1 MRRDLFSA
9 AENTP
14 DFLKNATPILAGLPT
29 DDLRRLFHL
38 KTRKQLD
45 FKGVDED
52 HLFNISETLR
62 QITREQGETI
72 KRYAPLVQAWSD
84 FIKKSNVTAKEY
96 RSGRRSK
103 SVQLS
108 RVMNLSRRL
117 KIDPSKQSYEALI
130 SQIPDPKSTDPN
142 TGEVLT
148 DRQLVVLY
156 EELNSA
162 IRNPKITT
170 LTFNAINKDIA
181 VRREDI
187 KVLYAQWEDLTGSE
201 DGQQAADIYTGVLN
215 AYREMLD
222 GYEQVLIDNIE
233 SLGVSEKQTNSIVQD
248 IRDSFAARRENE
260 PAYVQAV
267 RDGDYYVR
275 IPKTLTLK
283 GRQDKVRGTRGTV
296 FLNSSGEVDDFK
308 RRIAETYDVDLTNSK
323 EIRSG
328 KVANYISDIKEEDPG
343 GLIQRIF
350 NAIDE
355 AAPQGKDELKKMVGQ
370 IWLQSLP
377 SSNVK
382 VLFGSRREGT
392 FGESDD
398 ILSGFADTIKSVSN
412 QFPRI
417 RYANRMRNEISV
429 AREQITG
436 FPNQDGL
443 ENILNEVE
451 KRINL
456 ELTPPGGLGHAIAR
470 GLNKATFLFLL
481 TAPKSALVQLTQYP
495 LVMAPVLNEYFGE
508 SVGYAATKATVL
520 RYLALPNT
528 LGFGKLKNLDQN
540 NPGRMEWPSVV
551 LSRYIRGTGP
561 GTLHRRILVEA
572 GAYSP
577 NAQQQA
583 DEFIAFMKYAWTEA
597 DKSGILRQ
605 TYATDLTGSSDLPSV
620 YQKGVK
626 AGLNRGAA
634 FAFDLM
640 TGLFSNS
647 ERLNRELSF
656 MSAAELAYREAKK
669 QGLVGE
675 ARDAQALSRAF
686 EATREGALDFTSSN
700 KPRALKETPYGVS
713 VFQFTSYQL
722 MMHSKMLRSLYRVV
736 ALMDKR
742 YTWRDRLAA
751 LETLVTI
758 QLGTAIMAGMDKM
771 YGGVGLAL
779 FIVGGISAL
788 LSALHGD
795 IDDEYEENKVKTRAK
810 LKIVKDKNNLY
821 ENWLKLPDSLREKIP
836 MPPSLTS
843 EERQFQTNFDA
854 IETSKLWREAMAKH
868 PRYNGFLNLKSY
880 FRDLVLPNY
889 IGTGGKYSEYFNF
902 SEDSQNT
909 MQKIAKDGLPAY
921 LGFDISRNTSL
932 SNLIVSDMPPDPDP
946 GIWDMTMYTL
956 QSFNIAP
963 VLTFLD
969 KGKNAQEAIVE
980 KDWRKFFKIMPRAVS
995 PAIEQFYLNTEG
1007 AENYQGIPKTDY
1019 GPDYFTMGKTIFGAG
1034 GFPDKDIS
1042 DLKSGIYN
1050 DSKFVQIVKN
1060 DRQKILDDW
1069 TKWKKDVQIDSIRRG
1084 KKDSSNY
1091 GIEFKNSFDAI
1102 IARKNEFNE
1111 TYSKLID
1118 GAKIKNV
1125 TLTAISKN
1133 TLADVSI
1140 KYLTN
1145 GLLAGNDSAAN
1156 KILKLYRLRDS
1167 LNLFPSKMTKEKAE
1181 KRFSEIETKL
1191 QEEYKAE
1198 ILEAREEAE

>member
-1 MRRDLFSA
+1 M
-9 AENTP
+9 
-14 DFLKNATPILAGLPT
+14 AGLPT

-52 HLFNISETLR
+52 HLFNISETVR

-117 KIDPSKQSYEALI
+117 KIDPSKQSYEELI
-130 SQIPDPKSTDPN
+130 SQTPN
-142 TGEVLT
+142 RTTGEVLT

-156 EELNSA
+156 QELNSA
-162 IRNPKITT
+162 IRNPGISTT
-170 LTFNAINKDIA
+170 TIKAINKDIA
-181 VRREDI
+181 ARQEDI
-187 KVLYAQWEDLTGSE
+187 KVLYAQWEDLTGSKN
-201 DGQQAADIYTGVLN
+201 GQQAADIYTGVLN

-267 RDGDYYVR
+267 RNGDYYVR

-283 GRQDKVRGTRGTV
+283 GRQDKVRGTNGTV

-328 KVANYISDIKEEDPG
+328 KVVNYISDIKEEDPG

-370 IWLQSLP
+370 IWLQTLP

-398 ILSGFADTIKSVSN
+398 ILSGFADTIKSVAN

-417 RYANRMRNEISV
+417 RYANRMRNEISA
-429 AREQITG
+429 ARDQITG
-436 FPNQDGL
+436 FPEQDGL

-456 ELTPPGGLGHAIAR
+456 ELTPPGGLGHAVAR

-481 TAPKSALVQLTQYP
+481 TAPKTALVQLTQYP

-508 SVGYAATKATVL
+508 SVGYFAVKRTVL

-528 LGFGKLKNLDQN
+528 LGVGRLQNLDQN
-540 NPGRMEWPSVV
+540 NPGRMEWPSIV
-551 LSRYIRGTGP
+551 LSNYIQGTGI
-561 GTLHRRILVEA
+561 GSFHRLILTEA
-572 GAYSP
+572 GAWSP
-577 NAQQQA
+577 NAQEQA
-583 DEFIAFMKYAWTEA
+583 DDAQAFMKWLWTEA

-605 TYATDLTGSSDLPSV
+605 TYAADLTGSSDLPSV
-620 YQKGVK
+620 YQEGVK

-640 TGLFSNS
+640 TGLFSNA
-647 ERLNRELSF
+647 ERLNREFSL
-656 MSAAELAYREAKK
+656 MSAGELAYREAKK
-669 QGLVGE
+669 QGLVGD
-675 ARDAQALSRAF
+675 ARWSSALARAF
-686 EATREGALDFTSSN
+686 EATREGALDFTPYN

-713 VFQFTSYQL
+713 GLQFTSYQL
-722 MMHSKMLRSLYRVV
+722 MMHSKLARSTYRAL

-742 YTWRDRLAA
+742 YTRKDRLAA
-751 LETLVTI
+751 IETIITI

-771 YGGVGLAL
+771 YGGTALAL

-795 IDDEYEENKVKTRAK
+795 MDDEYAENKVKTRAK
-810 LKIVKDKNNLY
+810 LKILKDKNNLY
-821 ENWLKLPDSLREKIP
+821 ENWLKLPDSLRERVKI
-836 MPPSLTS
+836 PPSLTS
-843 EERQFQTNFDA
+843 AERQFQTNFDA
-854 IETSKLWREAMAKH
+854 METSKLWREVMAKH
-868 PRYNGFLNLKSY
+868 PRYKGFFNLKSY
-880 FRDLVLPNY
+880 FRDIVLPNY
-889 IGTGGKYSEYFNF
+889 IGAGGKYSEYFDL
-902 SEDSQNT
+902 SEDTQET

-921 LGFDISRNTSL
+921 YGFDISRNTAL

-956 QSFNIAP
+956 QGLNIAP
-963 VLTFLD
+963 GLTFLD
-969 KGKNAQEAIVE
+969 KGKNAREAIVE
-980 KDWRKFFKIMPRAVS
+980 KDWRKFFKTMPRAVS

-1007 AENYQGIPKTDY
+1007 AENYQGFPMKDF
-1019 GPDYFTMGKTIFGAG
+1019 GPDYFTMGKTVLGAA
-1034 GFPDKDIS
+1034 GFADKDIS

-1050 DSKFVQIVKN
+1050 DSKFVQIVKD
-1060 DRQKILDDW
+1060 DRQKIIDDW
-1069 TKWKKDVQIDSIRRG
+1069 KKWREDVQIDSIRRG

-1091 GIEFKNSFDAI
+1091 GIEFSNRFDDI
-1102 IARKNEFNE
+1102 NARTKEFNE

-1118 GAKIKNV
+1118 GAKITNV
-1125 TLTAISKN
+1125 TLAAIRDN

-1167 LNLFPSKMTKEKAE
+1167 LKLFPSKMTKEKAE

-1191 QEEYKAE
+1191 QKDYKAE
-1198 ILEAREEAE
+1198 ILEAREEAEEEAEKFRKKMDKSELNP